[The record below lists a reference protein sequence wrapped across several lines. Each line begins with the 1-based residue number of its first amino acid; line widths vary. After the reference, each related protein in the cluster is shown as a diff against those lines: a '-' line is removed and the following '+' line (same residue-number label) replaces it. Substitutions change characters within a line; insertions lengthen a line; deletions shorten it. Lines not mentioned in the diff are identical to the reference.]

1 MAAGSEGGLQ
11 EVSLD
16 AGGMQR
22 AAWRCVRLGR
32 SLGKTYRA
40 GFGTIVATRAH
51 ARACILI
58 QSIQVARSCNWP
70 LDENSYRHY
79 LLQALAGR

>member
-32 SLGKTYRA
+32 SLGKPIEPGLA
-40 GFGTIVATRAH
+40 QLLLRAH
-51 ARACILI
+51 ARACI
-58 QSIQVARSCNWP
+58 
-70 LDENSYRHY
+70 
-79 LLQALAGR
+79 